1 VTLPREDNPRCCAE
15 KQSGITLVEL
25 MMVIVI
31 IGIIASFAYPTYRDH
46 VNKTRRTDGQAM
58 MLKIMQ
64 EQRKFFSNENTY
76 TIDLIDDLGF
86 ADSGDG
92 SSIVSDEG
100 FYLIAAGTCTE
111 DGNTLAINRC
121 VELTATPTF
130 ATTDT
135 EDTLT
140 YNSRNQ

>member
-1 VTLPREDNPRCCAE
+1 
-15 KQSGITLVEL
+15 
-25 MMVIVI
+25 MVIVI

-76 TIDLIDDLGF
+76 TTDLIDDLGF

-111 DGNTLAINRC
+111 DGNTLEINRC
-121 VELTATPTF
+121 VQLTATPTF